1 MVCGFRHFPCRPI
14 FSQNTLNCDK
24 HRYERFLQGGAGNFV
39 VASVYGPATF
49 TPAPVLLL
57 REPPSSG
64 SGLSASSGFPG
75 AAAAAASATSSALSS
90 PSPALEL
97 VASGTLGSADVD
109 RVVLKRVV
117 CTGYPVRVH
126 KRTAIVKHMFYQPAD
141 VAWFKPCG
149 LYTKHGLSGH
159 ITGSVGTHGLF
170 RVHFGRAI
178 MGHDTVCLPLYK
190 RVFPKYYAPAHPRG
204 ASAIAL
210 TDSSQQNDDDD
221 GSAALTLPVL

>member
-1 MVCGFRHFPCRPI
+1 MWLVCGFRRFPCRPI

-24 HRYERFLQGGAGNFV
+24 HKYERFLQGGAGNFV

-49 TPAPVLLL
+49 CPAPTLLF
-57 REPPSSG
+57 RELP
-64 SGLSASSGFPG
+64 
-75 AAAAAASATSSALSS
+75 AAAAAGVGFAGAASALSVA
-90 PSPALEL
+90 PAAALPGPGVAL
-97 VASGTLGSADVD
+97 VASGTLASADVD

-126 KRTAIVKHMFYQPAD
+126 KRTAIVKHMFYHPQD

-149 LYTKHGLSGH
+149 VYTKHGLAGH
-159 ITGSVGTHGLF
+159 IVGSVGTHGLF

-190 RVFPKYYAPAHPRG
+190 RVFPKYHSPAHPRPIG
-204 ASAIAL
+204 APDTA
-210 TDSSQQNDDDD
+210 DDDNDDDD

>member
-57 REPPSSG
+57 RDSPSSS
-64 SGLSASSGFPG
+64 SGMNASSSGFPG
-75 AAAAAASATSSALSS
+75 AAAAAATSASPLAPSS
-90 PSPALEL
+90 PLEL
-97 VASGTLGSADVD
+97 VAAGTLGSADVD

-190 RVFPKYYAPAHPRG
+190 RVFPKYYAPAHPQG
-204 ASAIAL
+204 SSALA
-210 TDSSQQNDDDD
+210 DGSQQDDNDD

>member
-1 MVCGFRHFPCRPI
+1 MWAVCGFRRFPCRPV

-24 HRYERFLQGGAGNFV
+24 HKYERFLQGGAGNFV

-49 TPAPVLLL
+49 CPAPTLLF
-57 REPPSSG
+57 RE
-64 SGLSASSGFPG
+64 APG
-75 AAAAAASATSSALSS
+75 AAGGGFAGAASAAEAGAADLSL
-90 PSPALEL
+90 PARPALAL
-97 VASGTLGSADVD
+97 VGSGTLGSADVD

-126 KRTAIVKHMFYQPAD
+126 KRTAVVKHMFYTPAD

-149 LYTKHGLSGH
+149 LYTKHGLEGH
-159 ITGSVGTHGLF
+159 IVGSVGTHGLF

-190 RVFPKYYAPAHPRG
+190 RVFPKYYSPAHPRPSTAP
-204 ASAIAL
+204 ASA
-210 TDSSQQNDDDD
+210 DDDDDD